1 MKIELMGWTSIGLR
15 CPDVTIDFR
24 PSDGASGPAHVA
36 LLQMPNGTGKT
47 TTLSLIRAAMTG
59 DAERWSPEEVSNF
72 RKPGEDISE
81 GRFALKL
88 LVDGRPLTFELSLD
102 YETGK
107 ASYRTTS
114 PGSGGL
120 SMGWNP
126 PPAVRRFLDDRFT
139 RLFIFDGEFADRLL
153 DPRESEAAKAIDAL
167 CQLYL
172 LVDVK
177 EKAEAAWLRATKKKT
192 GVTTTALTHRRNR
205 VAKLAKTV
213 RKVESA
219 AAAAKKKRES
229 LELEIVELKER
240 IEKQTGSQGSLRDEL
255 ERARYEL
262 RKWEGLVEESA
273 SLAMARIRQPHLL
286 HEAFGDSLLQ
296 LKEQLDRLKLPAST
310 SSQFFE
316 ELLEEKECICGRL
329 LDDKARRVIKERAG
343 LYLAEE
349 TSGVLNSLKQD
360 IALHQAREDRLTPA
374 DLTTTIAELAERI
387 AERQRAAA
395 AERVLTQQLVDYSG
409 EDAKNMQKALE
420 KKIQEGEDL
429 RELLEEIERKPLPT
443 DDEDTHCLQSLRKQ
457 LKEAES
463 KLAEITGTIDLHECT
478 RVLQSIIEKALEKA
492 RADLQ
497 ELLVRECNAR
507 LEKVLSRAPLQIE
520 SIGSCLTLRGQ
531 TGASVGQ
538 TLSVGYTFLTSLLN
552 RGHHQFPL
560 VVDSPANPLSIEV
573 RREVGKI
580 VPDLCQQFVGFT
592 ISSERAGFVGAL
604 AENAKSMKYL
614 TMFRKTPGTE
624 QLEKSLPPVG
634 VEHTANCILVEGKE
648 YFDSFD
654 VEREAEEG

>member
-1 MKIELMGWTSIGLR
+1 MKIELVGWTSTGLR
-15 CPDVTIDFR
+15 CPDVTVDFR
-24 PSDGASGPAHVA
+24 TNDGRSGPAHVT
-36 LLQMPNGTGKT
+36 LIQMPNGTGKT

-59 DAERWSPEEVSNF
+59 EAERWSPQEVSDF
-72 RKPGEDISE
+72 QRPEEDITE
-81 GRFALKL
+81 GKFTLNL
-88 LVDGRPLTFELSLD
+88 LIDGRPLGLELFLD

-107 ASYRTTS
+107 ACYRTTS
-114 PGSGGL
+114 PGSGGV

-126 PPAVRRFLDDRFT
+126 PPSARRFLDERFT

-153 DPRESEAAKAIDAL
+153 DPRESEATKAIDAL

-172 LVDVK
+172 LGDVK
-177 EKAEAAWLRATKKKT
+177 EKAEAAWHRATKNKT
-192 GVTTTALTHRRNR
+192 GVTATALTHRRNR
-205 VAKLAKTV
+205 VADLTEAV
-213 RKVESA
+213 RKVTSA
-219 AAAAKKKRES
+219 AEAARGKRES
-229 LELEIVELKER
+229 LELEIGELRRKIDKEMGSQNSLNEELK
-240 IEKQTGSQGSLRDEL
+240 DA
-255 ERARYEL
+255 RAEL
-262 RKWEGLVEESA
+262 RKWEELVEDSA
-273 SLAMARIRQPHLL
+273 TLAMARIRQPHLL

-296 LKEQLDRLKLPAST
+296 LKGQLDRLKLPASI
-310 SSQFFE
+310 SSQFFDD
-316 ELLEEKECICGRL
+316 LLEERECICGRL
-329 LDDKARRVIKERAG
+329 LDEASRKVIKERSS

-360 IALHQAREDRLTPA
+360 IALHLVKTDRLTPG
-374 DLTTTIAELAERI
+374 DLAGTIFELAGRI
-387 AERQRAAA
+387 AERQKA
-395 AERVLTQQLVDYSG
+395 AEAERALARKGVDQSG
-409 EDAKNMQKALE
+409 EAVKAMQKLLE
-420 KKIQEGEDL
+420 ENTKESEEL
-429 RELLEEIERKPLPT
+429 RELLAVIDRKPLPA
-443 DDEDTHCLQSLRKQ
+443 DDGNTYCLQSLRKQ

-463 KLAEITGTIDLHECT
+463 KLAEITGTIDLHERT
-478 RVLQSIIEKALEKA
+478 KVLQGIIELALEKS

-497 ELLVRECNAR
+497 ALLVQECNAR

-531 TGASVGQ
+531 AGASVGQ

-604 AENAKSMKYL
+604 AENAKSIKYL

-624 QLEKSLPPVG
+624 QLERSLPASG
-634 VEHTANCILVEGKE
+634 VQHTSSCVLVEGKG
-648 YFDSFD
+648 YFDGFD
-654 VEREAEEG
+654 VEIEAE